1 MKPLLDLD
9 LLNTFAV
16 VVEVGGFKEASSRL
30 YRSQAAV
37 SMQIKRLEEHLG
49 HRLLERSNQ
58 GIRLTEPGKTLLG
71 YIDRL
76 LRLNNETLSALSLEP
91 LRGQVHFGI
100 PTDYAQTFLQQ
111 FLPRIRDAFPE
122 LVPRVTCGRSRRLR
136 EMVNTGE
143 LDVAI
148 VTSEPQF
155 EPEQRLWSEALCW
168 YASSSLSVTGED
180 TLPVALLESD
190 CALRDMAAT
199 DLKQASLNYE
209 PVLTSTDVDNLYA
222 AVESGM
228 AMALLPESSVISP
241 KVRPVRL
248 NQLPGQRQLTMNI
261 ITAGTLSSSFN
272 EPLHEC
278 LLAAA
283 RATHD
288 RAAARSG

>member
-16 VVEVGGFKEASSRL
+16 VVEAGGFKEASIRL

-49 HRLLERSNQ
+49 HRLLDRNNQ

-76 LRLNNETLSALSLEP
+76 LRLNNETLSALNPEP
-91 LRGQVHFGI
+91 LRGPVHFGI

-111 FLPRIRDAFPE
+111 FTPRIRDAFPE
-122 LVPRVTCGRSRRLR
+122 LVPRITCGRSRKLR
-136 EMVNTGE
+136 EMVATGE

-148 VTSEPQF
+148 VTDEPQF
-155 EPEQRLWSEALCW
+155 APEKSLWSEALCW
-168 YASSSLSVTGED
+168 YAAASLPIDAED
-180 TLPVALLESD
+180 RLPVALLESD
-190 CALRDMAAT
+190 CALRDMAAS
-199 DLKQASLNYE
+199 DLKRSGLDYD
-209 PVLTSTDVDNLYA
+209 PVLTSSDVANLFA
-222 AVESGM
+222 AVESGI

-241 KVRPVRL
+241 KVRPVQID
-248 NQLPGQRQLTMNI
+248 QLPGQRQLTMNI
-261 ITAGTLSSSFN
+261 INAGTLSSSFH
-272 EPLHEC
+272 EPLQEC

-288 RAAARSG
+288 RAAAGSV